1 MSPTTYEYQ
10 TLKYAIDSF
19 VSTITINRP
28 EKLNALSSA
37 VLDDLRHLVTDLRVR
52 DDVRAAIITGSGEKA
67 FVAGA
72 DISELS
78 ALSDSEEGREYAQ
91 NGQAVFSLIESS
103 TKPFIAAV
111 NGFAL
116 GGGNELAL
124 ACHIRICSEN
134 AKFGQP
140 EVNLGIIPGYGGT
153 QRLTRVLGRTL
164 ATDLIL
170 TGRQMDAREALEQGM
185 VARVVPLTE
194 LIALAQQ
201 MAATIA
207 SKAPLAISAALECI
221 VEGIDESI
229 EEGLGREAERFG
241 QLTTSSD
248 FHEGTSAFLEK
259 RKADFKGK

>member
-1 MSPTTYEYQ
+1 MSSITQEYQ
-10 TLKYAIDSF
+10 TLKYSVESF
-19 VSTITINRP
+19 VATITIDRP
-28 EKLNALSSA
+28 EKLNALSSS
-37 VLDDLRHLVTDLRVR
+37 VLNDLRHLVTDLRVR
-52 DDVRAAIITGSGEKA
+52 DDVRAVIITGAGEKA

-72 DISELS
+72 DIGELAS
-78 ALSDSEEGREYAQ
+78 LNDSEEGREFSQ

-103 TKPFIAAV
+103 PKPFIAAV
-111 NGFAL
+111 NGFCL
-116 GGGNELAL
+116 GGGCELAL
-124 ACHIRICSEN
+124 SCHIRICSEN

-153 QRLTRVLGRTL
+153 QRLTRVLGRTI

-185 VARVVPLTE
+185 VARIVPQADL
-194 LIALAQQ
+194 LGLAKE

-207 SKAPLAISAALECI
+207 AKAPLAISAALECI

-259 RKADFKGK
+259 RKAQFEGK